1 MKLSALA
8 ALAICACISA
18 CTQIDKLHQVIPDA
32 DSMGRS
38 VAAVEIGSAP
48 GPAWI
53 YVDNVYIGTTPLV
66 HEFVFDQ
73 ASRSIDVVA
82 DPMPGNT
89 GQTRQRLSF
98 SLPPLPT
105 RVHFNMNNPIRLNNN
120 E

>member
-1 MKLSALA
+1 MRPAFLA
-8 ALAICACISA
+8 PLAICVCISA
-18 CTQIDKLHQVIPDA
+18 CTQIDKLSQVIPHA

-53 YVDNVYIGTTPLV
+53 YADNVYIGTTPLV

-73 ASRSIDVVA
+73 AHRKIDVVA
-82 DPMPGNT
+82 EPLPGNT
-89 GQTRQRLSF
+89 GQTRQRLSL

-120 E
+120 D